1 MMVLPPSYSAM
12 VNGLGNHHRWQN
24 RTSGGNVPAWAGSSA
39 YAAGKGRARSP
50 PASTKPSTTHFQHT
64 GRTWQ
69 NRTSGGN
76 VPAWAGSSAY
86 AAGKG
91 RARSPP
97 ASTKPSTTHFQ
108 HTGRTS
114 FAKHT
119 ACKGIDFYAATI
131 SSTGFSPSLPSPH
144 PTGSSGG
151 VVGAATS
158 DALATDGR
166 RTSTLV
172 KRAEEMVGL
181 PEEVRLRERHRTKF
195 LLRSRCFKLSL
206 LSQFD
211 TNRLL

>member
-86 AAGKG
+86 AAGRG

-97 ASTKPSTTHFQ
+97 ASNQAQ
-108 HTGRTS
+108 H
-114 FAKHT
+114 H
-119 ACKGIDFYAATI
+119 
-131 SSTGFSPSLPSPH
+131 SLPAH
-144 PTGSSGG
+144 R
-151 VVGAATS
+151 S
-158 DALATDGR
+158 DFVREAYSLQRHRLLRCHHLLHRVFALPAEPPPDRLQRWRGRCGYQRRLGHRWAKNVHAGQTRRGDGR
-166 RTSTLV
+166 AAGGGEVARTAPN
-172 KRAEEMVGL
+172 KI
-181 PEEVRLRERHRTKF
+181 PP
-195 LLRSRCFKLSL
+195 
-206 LSQFD
+206 
-211 TNRLL
+211 